1 MSLSKYHQK
10 YKYQSDGEIEKKA
23 EAKECEL
30 LDIFSEVS
38 LNTNNSPTKVAVLGC
53 GDIRFV
59 NYHKI
64 IFEKVLKREVE
75 VTTFD
80 ITIEHL
86 LGEKNI
92 IEHDCTLSL
101 PSSPYDITYGHVL
114 LKFIE
119 TEKQWNVIKN
129 SYEALSGGGLAI
141 HILDKEEIETKEK
154 LLSNGQFS
162 VPLERWE
169 EKLKQEQIKY
179 FKIPIKYGLVF
190 VIQKDK

>member
-1 MSLSKYHQK
+1 
-10 YKYQSDGEIEKKA
+10 
-23 EAKECEL
+23 
-30 LDIFSEVS
+30 
-38 LNTNNSPTKVAVLGC
+38 
-53 GDIRFV
+53 
-59 NYHKI
+59 
-64 IFEKVLKREVE
+64 
-75 VTTFD
+75 
-80 ITIEHL
+80 
-86 LGEKNI
+86 
-92 IEHDCTLSL
+92 
-101 PSSPYDITYGHVL
+101 
-114 LKFIE
+114 
-119 TEKQWNVIKN
+119 VIKN